1 MTSAA
6 PRQPGPRVLIELLQ
20 IMKAAVTMKTYT
32 YPAVEDV
39 LQAST
44 STQDHALC
52 VRQTAILLKQGYT
65 HHAIDV
71 RKVQ

>member
-1 MTSAA
+1 
-6 PRQPGPRVLIELLQ
+6 
-20 IMKAAVTMKTYT
+20 MKTYT
-32 YPAVEDV
+32 YPAEVDD

-52 VRQTAILLKQGYT
+52 VRQTAIHLKQGYT
-65 HHAIDV
+65 HHALDV